1 VEENKKEKKSPKAVY
16 RKLINK
22 YKLVVMNEETYEEK
36 VALRLSP
43 MNIFTWG
50 GSIIIFVITSVTILI
65 AFTPL
70 REYIPGYS
78 DITMRRNATYAAL
91 KADSLEEELRT
102 KEIYFE
108 NLKAIINGEPLP
120 KYDSGDNIDS
130 SKNYSAISISHSPE
144 DSVLREQIESEE
156 KYNIV
161 VSDRKN
167 VAKGISSYFFFT
179 PLKGLV
185 TSKFSAKD
193 NHFGVDI
200 VAPKNE
206 VVKAALDGVVVLATW
221 TSETG
226 HVIQIQHENNI
237 LSVYKHNSVRLKKEG
252 EFVKAGEA
260 IAIIGESGELSSG
273 PHLHFELWY
282 NGKPLNPEDYIL
294 F

>member
-185 TSKFSAKD
+185 TSKFSAK
-193 NHFGVDI
+193 
-200 VAPKNE
+200 
-206 VVKAALDGVVVLATW
+206 VKAALDGVVVLATW